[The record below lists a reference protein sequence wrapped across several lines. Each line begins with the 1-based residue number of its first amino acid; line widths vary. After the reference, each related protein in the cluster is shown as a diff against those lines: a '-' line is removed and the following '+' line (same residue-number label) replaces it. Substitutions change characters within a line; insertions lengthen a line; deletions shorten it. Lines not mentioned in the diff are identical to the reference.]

1 MNFNLILTEKNNNI
15 FNIILN
21 DQKNQN
27 TLSENM
33 INELTSALD
42 IADKDNE
49 VKVIILSSK
58 GNIFCAGHNLKD
70 LNSKRLQNDKGESY
84 FKKIFQMCS
93 QLMLKINKNNKPV
106 IAMVD
111 GIATAAGCQLIS
123 SCDLAYSSSRAKYA
137 TPGVNIGLFCSTPMV
152 PLSRTVGKKQAM
164 EMLLTGDLIDAN
176 KALRIGLINDV
187 FEEDSLKENV
197 FQIAKKISSKSS
209 NTIKIGKEAFYKQK
223 DMNLEDAYTF
233 TSNVMTENMLNDDS
247 KEGIEAFLE
256 KREPNWKE
264 YLLLKMGL
272 VEMDWLLTM

>member
-21 DQKNQN
+21 DQRNQN

-33 INELTSALD
+33 IIELTLALD
-42 IADKDNE
+42 IADKDND

-58 GNIFCAGHNLKD
+58 GNIFCAGHNLKE
-70 LNSKRLQNDKGESY
+70 LNSQRLQNDKGESY

-152 PLSRTVGKKQAM
+152 PLSRTIGKKQAM
-164 EMLLTGDLIDAN
+164 EMLLTGDFIDAD
-176 KALRIGLINDV
+176 KALRIGLVNNV
-187 FEEDSLKENV
+187 FGIEKLEENV
-197 FQIAKKISSKSS
+197 VQIADKISSKSS
-209 NTIKIGKEAFYKQK
+209 HTIKIGKEAFYKQK
-223 DMNLEDAYTF
+223 NMSLEEAYNY
-233 TSNVMTENMLNDDS
+233 TSKIMTKNMLHADS
-247 KEGIEAFLE
+247 NEGINAFLE
-256 KREPNWKE
+256 KRQPIWEE
-264 YLLLKMGL
+264 
-272 VEMDWLLTM
+272 

>member
-1 MNFNLILTEKNNNI
+1 MAQERKILSADLSEEGVLRLTMD
-15 FNIILN
+15 
-21 DQKNQN
+21 DQKTKNA
-27 TLSENM
+27 LSEEM
-33 INELTSALD
+33 MTFLMNELHQAMKNHL
-42 IADKDNE
+42 I
-49 VKVIILSSK
+49 KVIVIAAK
-58 GNIFCAGHNLKD
+58 GDVFSAGHDLKEITQARKD
-70 LNSKRLQNDKGESY
+70 TNEGELY
-84 FKKIFQMCS
+84 FKKLFDQCS
-93 QLMLKINKNNKPV
+93 SLMQFIVTCSKPI
-106 IAMVD
+106 IAEIA
-111 GIATAAGCQLIS
+111 GTATAAGCQLIS
-123 SCDLAYSSSRAKYA
+123 SCDLAYSSRRARYA

-164 EMLLTGDLIDAN
+164 EMLLTGDLINAN

-233 TSNVMTENMLNDDS
+233 TSNVMTENMLHDDS

-264 YLLLKMGL
+264 
-272 VEMDWLLTM
+272 

>member
-70 LNSKRLQNDKGESY
+70 LNSQRLKNDKGESY

-233 TSNVMTENMLNDDS
+233 TSNVMTENMLHDDS

-264 YLLLKMGL
+264 
-272 VEMDWLLTM
+272 

>member
-33 INELTSALD
+33 ISELISALD
-42 IADKDNE
+42 IADKDND

-70 LNSKRLQNDKGESY
+70 LNSQRLQDDKGESY
-84 FKKIFQMCS
+84 FKKIFKMCS
-93 QLMLKINKNNKPV
+93 HLMLKINKNNKPV

-123 SCDLAYSSSRAKYA
+123 SCDLAYSSNRAKFA

-152 PLSRTVGKKQAM
+152 PLSRNVAKKHAM
-164 EMLLTGDLIDAN
+164 EMLLTGDLINAE
-176 KALRIGLINDV
+176 KAMNIGLINDI
-187 FEEDSLKENV
+187 FETEKLNKEV
-197 FQIAKKISSKSS
+197 TEIANKIASKSK
-209 NTIKIGKEAFYKQK
+209 NTIKIGKKAFYEQK
-223 DMNLEDAYTF
+223 EMSLEDAYTY
-233 TSNVMTENMLNDDS
+233 TSKIMADNMLHQDS
-247 KEGIEAFLE
+247 EEGINAFLE
-256 KREPNWKE
+256 KRIPNWKQ
-264 YLLLKMGL
+264 
-272 VEMDWLLTM
+272 

>member
-1 MNFNLILTEKNNNI
+1 MNFDLILTEQNNNI

-27 TLSENM
+27 TLSVNM
-33 INELTSALD
+33 IKELTSALD
-42 IADKDNE
+42 IADKDQNI
-49 VKVIILSSK
+49 KVIILSSNGK
-58 GNIFCAGHNLKD
+58 IFCAGHNLKD
-70 LNSKRLQNDKGESY
+70 LNSQRFHNDKGEGY

-93 QLMLKINKNNKPV
+93 NLMLMINKNNKPV
-106 IAMVD
+106 IAMID
-111 GIATAAGCQLIS
+111 GIATAAGCQLIA
-123 SCDLAYSSSRAKYA
+123 SCDLAYSSNRSKYA

-187 FEEDSLKENV
+187 FDTDILKENV

-209 NTIKIGKEAFYKQK
+209 NTIKIGKEAFYRQK
-223 DMNLEDAYTF
+223 DMNLEDAYTY
-233 TSNVMTENMLNDDS
+233 TSSVMTENMLHDDS

-264 YLLLKMGL
+264 
-272 VEMDWLLTM
+272 

>member
-1 MNFNLILTEKNNNI
+1 
-15 FNIILN
+15 
-21 DQKNQN
+21 
-27 TLSENM
+27 
-33 INELTSALD
+33 
-42 IADKDNE
+42 
-49 VKVIILSSK
+49 
-58 GNIFCAGHNLKD
+58 
-70 LNSKRLQNDKGESY
+70 
-84 FKKIFQMCS
+84 
-93 QLMLKINKNNKPV
+93 MLKIMKTPQPV
-106 IAMVD
+106 IAEIPGV
-111 GIATAAGCQLIS
+111 AAAAGCQLVAT
-123 SCDLAYSSSRAKYA
+123 CDLAIASNEAVFI

-233 TSNVMTENMLNDDS
+233 TSNVMTENMLHDDS

-264 YLLLKMGL
+264 
-272 VEMDWLLTM
+272 

>member
-1 MNFNLILTEKNNNI
+1 MNFNLILSEKNNNI
-15 FNIILN
+15 SNIILN

-42 IADKDNE
+42 IADKDHE

-70 LNSKRLQNDKGESY
+70 LNSQRLQNDKGESY

-152 PLSRTVGKKQAM
+152 AVSRSLGRKKTM
-164 EMLLTGDLIDAN
+164 EMLLTGESMKAEDAVSF
-176 KALRIGLINDV
+176 GLINKKV
-187 FEEDSLKENV
+187 SLNELEITVLNFAKL
-197 FQIAKKISSKSS
+197 IASKPTS
-209 NTIKIGKEAFYKQK
+209 TVRIGKEAFYKQAELPIEK
-223 DMNLEDAYTF
+223 AYKY
-233 TSNVMTENMLNDDS
+233 TSEVMAQNMLKKDA

-256 KREPNWKE
+256 KREPKWEN
-264 YLLLKMGL
+264 
-272 VEMDWLLTM
+272 